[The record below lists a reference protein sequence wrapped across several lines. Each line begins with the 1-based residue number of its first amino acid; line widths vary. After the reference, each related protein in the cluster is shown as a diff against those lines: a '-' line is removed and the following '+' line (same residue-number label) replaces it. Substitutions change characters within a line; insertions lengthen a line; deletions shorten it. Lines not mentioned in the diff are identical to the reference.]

1 MSPNGQYP
9 KPISMKCSKIVFPTL
24 FVIFSAT
31 AFSYAEFSTGYP
43 AERTYSAER
52 HAVAAPADD
61 AGYTS
66 SAHSGEA
73 MGMHATNNRK
83 AEATLAAT
91 DEESV
96 PVIWTELVG
105 VNFDPARGLL
115 TKDRAA
121 RRGWNSGAVSVQRL
135 EAGEDGWFETKLRG
149 RYNMVAFGFSDAND
163 DNSYRSID
171 YCLYVTRFSVQV
183 YENGQRMGHFS
194 RYQQGDKFGIRR
206 EGGIIYYQK
215 NGVTF
220 YQSTRPSSGP
230 LMIDASLLRLQS
242 FISGM
247 TTSLDADKPQVPPT
261 SDIVVSDVGPDRST
275 ISWTNGGGDGRIV
288 VASVDGTDF
297 PLDGQVYADGGNV
310 YGQGS
315 ALSGL
320 NYVVYQGT
328 GSSFTL
334 TGLGESTQYSIMV
347 FEYVEGD
354 GDKNYQVTE
363 YATATFTTGSE
374 ASHPV
379 QWMDVTGAEADPQT
393 GGLTKA
399 PDLPSGG
406 NAGAASIQQLQPGED
421 GWLEVT
427 VEQTDKMRYFGLSS
441 ANTDNN
447 FYTIDYAVALTQRY
461 VIWVYE
467 KGKSLRHSVPYAA
480 GDRIAVARKDNTI
493 LYKKNDVVFLTSAVP
508 STGMLMADVSLKDQG
523 SRLSNVMMSVA
534 ASSGDQ
540 VPDAEELVA
549 LTALYNQLGGT
560 SWTNNTDWLSGSSAA
575 DFATWHGVTV
585 VNGDVTAIDL
595 SSNNLTGTIPAE
607 LTQLAALA
615 SINLSGNHL
624 SGDLPEGLAGMSG
637 LETLDLSENGFSF
650 ANLLAGGFQGTNFL
664 YSPQDSVYI
673 AEQIFAEVGTP
684 LTLSTDVDRTAAQA
698 SKYQWFK
705 NGTPLSE
712 APTEDGHT
720 FTIPTVVAADS
731 GSTYHY
737 TIANDALPE
746 LTLTSTVKE
755 VTMTVPEV
763 QREALIA
770 LYNSTDGDNWT
781 GIPEEKK
788 WKQGGEF
795 TEDIGNWFGVYVNAA
810 GLVTSITLSNV
821 GLSGPLPPEIGNL
834 STLTTLYI
842 YNNQLTGPIPP
853 EIGNLT
859 ELKTLLLSVN
869 QLSGSIPAEI
879 GNLSSLTSLT
889 LSRNQLSGSIP
900 SEIGNLSSLS
910 SLLLSN
916 NQLSGVIPSEIGNL
930 SMLGSLVLSGNQL
943 SGAIPETIGNL
954 SELQNLTLTNNQL
967 SGPIPAAIGNLSALY
982 SLTLYNNQ
990 LSGAI
995 PKEIGNLHDLEML
1008 ELQNNQLTA
1017 IPAEIGNLSSLSV
1030 LYVHDNQLT
1039 GPVPAEMGGLSAL
1052 IDLRL
1057 DGNQLSGSIPA
1068 AIGNLSGLVSLSL
1081 ANNQLSGAIPPEV
1094 GGLSALRRL
1103 LLQGNQLT
1111 GEIPAALWTITGL
1124 SDVRLSDNQLSGTL
1138 APEIGS
1144 RPGLLYL
1151 YLDNN
1156 QLSGAIPTEMAGA
1169 SRLLHIRLDHNE
1181 LSGAIPAELG
1191 GLRWLKYLRLDHNR
1205 FSGSIPQSIMELH
1218 EMEDII
1224 KAPAPTY
1231 PPPEVP
1237 DDDAHFQIQ
1246 ANKFT
1251 FADFPLSGTTSIV
1264 YAPQDSVDVS
1274 VSQAVGIG
1282 ELLILLADID
1292 RGTTPACKYQ
1302 WYKDGVPLTDAPT
1315 EDGYTDTIT
1324 VSGAADAGSYHYTIT
1339 HDAVPALTLISRVQ
1353 EVTLT
1358 VPPIQREAL
1367 IALYNATDGD
1377 NWTDIPEDKKW
1388 KQDGAFT
1395 EDIGN
1400 WYGITLDGDRQV
1412 EEIDLTGHG
1421 LNGSIPPEIGGL
1433 SSLLSLSLN
1442 DNQLSGSIST
1452 EIGNLSALFLL
1463 NLSGNQLTSLD
1474 VSANT
1479 ALTDLDCNSN
1489 QLTSLNVANGNNTSF
1504 SNLNTSANPN
1514 LTCIQVDDVEYSE
1527 ANWTSSN
1534 FVFDPQL
1541 SFSEDCNYLSIPD
1554 PNFEQALINKGIDS
1568 NPVIDGKALRADL
1581 ANVTILGVSNRSISD
1596 LTGIQGFL
1604 RLTKLYCHS
1613 NQLTSLDVS
1622 ANTALTL
1629 LACASNE
1636 LTSLDV
1642 SSNTK
1647 LTKIEC
1653 NNNQLTSLNLGAN
1666 TALYELN
1673 CRSNQLKNLDVSAN
1687 TALRTLQC
1695 HDNQLTSFDLSS
1707 NTALTNLRC
1716 YSNQLTSLDVSAN
1729 TSLTYLSCSSNQL
1742 TSLDVSANTALDR
1755 LYCDSNQLTTLDV
1768 SSNTA
1773 LTELSCFS
1781 NQLTS
1786 LDLSNNTALTYL
1798 SCFSNQ
1804 LTSLDVSANTALRSL
1819 SCYSNQ
1825 LTNLDVSSNTLLE
1838 QLYCYNNHLT
1848 SLNVANGN
1856 NANFISLRAYNNPNL
1871 TCVQADDVAYSET
1884 NWTGSSSFLFDPQTS
1899 FSEDCI
1905 ALLYVNI
1912 PDANFE
1918 QALIDLGIDSNP
1930 VIDGKV
1936 LRSEVE
1942 GVTSLDVSS
1951 KNISDLRGIEAFTA
1965 LEQLY
1970 CLRNQLTSLDISANT
1985 ALETLY
1991 CYDNQLTNID
2001 LSNNTLLS
2009 HFRCY
2014 DNQLTSLDVSNNVL
2028 LERLYCP
2035 RNQLTSLDLSS
2046 NINLLYLNC
2055 NGNQLTSLDVSANT
2069 ALERLYCYENQL
2081 ASLDVSGNT
2090 ALNRLQCYLNQLT
2103 SLNVAN
2109 GNNTNFV
2116 TLKATDNPNLTCIQ
2130 VDDVAYSEANW
2141 TGNDFVFDSQSEFSE
2156 DCNYVN
2162 IPDSNF
2168 EQALID
2174 LGIDTN
2180 PVLDGKVCTANIEN
2194 VISLDISDKN
2204 ISDLTGI
2211 ESFTDLELLYCDNNQ
2226 LTSLDLSQNIVLT
2239 NLYCYNN
2246 QLTSLDISQN
2256 LALRRLSCHIN
2267 QLTSL
2272 DVTQNTALQQI
2283 ICYLNQ
2289 LTTLD
2294 VSQNTVLT
2302 DLRCSY
2308 NQLTSLDCSQ
2318 NTALEQLYCFAN
2330 QLTSLDVTQNTLLER
2345 LMCYNNQLTQL
2356 NLANGNNTII
2366 INIQAQNNSSLT
2378 CIQVDDVAYSNAN
2391 WTGDN
2396 FEFDS
2401 QSEFSEDCAPIQQ
2414 SQIEALIA
2422 FYNSTDGDHW
2432 TNIPEEKK
2440 WKQESQS
2447 GHEARNW
2454 EGITIDENGK
2464 VVQIDLQ
2471 DKGLRGTVPEEISA
2485 LSSLRVLDLSHNM
2498 LQGEVPVCLARMD
2511 NLEELYLNNNE
2522 FEGYM
2527 DLEFS
2532 VMPNIRVMALQHNDL
2547 VSIPDFSFNDY
2558 VDPAQVHL
2566 HAENNRL
2573 EFYYIE
2579 NNLNGDGSDLLGAFT
2594 YMPQKVYGEPGTLGF
2609 VEGRELSLGMR
2620 MLGRANH
2627 YQWQLSSDNGGSWTD
2642 LEGDAPEYAKSS
2654 AAQGDEGWYRVK
2666 ITNDRVHGDD
2676 DEILSAILKV
2686 QVATAPVLVNYP
2698 LN

>member
-135 EAGEDGWFETKLRG
+135 EAGEDGWFETELRG

-163 DNSYRSID
+163 DNSYSSID

-183 YENGQRMGHFS
+183 YENGQRMGHYS
-194 RYQQGDKFGIRR
+194 RYRQGDKFGIRR
-206 EGGIIYYQK
+206 KGGTIHYQK

-247 TTSLDADKPQVPPT
+247 TTSLDADNPQVPPA
-261 SDIVVSDVGPDRST
+261 SNIVVSDVGPDRST

-297 PLDGQVYADGGNV
+297 PLDGQVYADGGNM

-347 FEYVEGD
+347 FEYVEED
-354 GDKNYQVTE
+354 GNKNYQVTE
-363 YATATFTTGSE
+363 YATATFTTGRE

-393 GGLTKA
+393 GRLTKA

-467 KGKSLRHSVPYAA
+467 KGRNLRHSVPYAA
-480 GDRIAVARKDNTI
+480 GDRVAVARKDNTI

-560 SWTNNTDWLSGSSAA
+560 SWTNSTDWLSGSSAA

-585 VNGDVTAIDL
+585 VDGDVTAIDL

-673 AEQIFAEVGTP
+673 AEQILAEVGTP

-834 STLTTLYI
+834 STLTTLYL
-842 YNNQLTGPIPP
+842 YNNQLSGQIPA

-859 ELKTLLLSVN
+859 ALKTLLLSVN

-889 LSRNQLSGSIP
+889 LSGNQLSGEVP
-900 SEIGNLSSLS
+900 SEIGNLSSLGSLVLSDNQLDGSIPSTIGSLS
-910 SLLLSN
+910 SLGSLTLSDNLLSGSIPPEIGN
-916 NQLSGVIPSEIGNL
+916 LPALYILNLSGNRLSGEIPGEIGNL
-930 SMLGSLVLSGNQL
+930 S
-943 SGAIPETIGNL
+943 
-954 SELQNLTLTNNQL
+954 TLT
-967 SGPIPAAIGNLSALY
+967 
-982 SLTLYNNQ
+982 
-990 LSGAI
+990 
-995 PKEIGNLHDLEML
+995 E
-1008 ELQNNQLTA
+1008 
-1017 IPAEIGNLSSLSV
+1017 
-1030 LYVHDNQLT
+1030 
-1039 GPVPAEMGGLSAL
+1039 
-1052 IDLRL
+1052 LRL
-1057 DGNQLSGSIPA
+1057 EENELSGSIPA
-1068 AIGNLSGLVSLSL
+1068 QLGSLSALTSLSL
-1081 ANNQLSGAIPPEV
+1081 WGNQLSGAIPPEI
-1094 GGLSALRRL
+1094 GNLSALTT
-1103 LLQGNQLT
+1103 LQLY
-1111 GEIPAALWTITGL
+1111 
-1124 SDVRLSDNQLSGTL
+1124 DNQLSGSIPAQVGNLSALTALQLYKNELSGSIPPALGNLSTL
-1138 APEIGS
+1138 NQLLLYENELSGEIPGELGAIAGLNDIRLNNNQLS
-1144 RPGLLYL
+1144 GEIPAGLGNLNGLLYL
-1151 YLDNN
+1151 YLNHN
-1156 QLSGAIPTEMAGA
+1156 QLSGEIPTALGNTQWLRDLRLDHNQLTGAIPTEIGA
-1169 SRLLHIRLDHNE
+1169 LTRLR
-1181 LSGAIPAELG
+1181 
-1191 GLRWLKYLRLDHNR
+1191 YLRLDNNELA
-1205 FSGSIPQSIMELH
+1205 GTIPQSIMDLKDPPGGP
-1218 EMEDII
+1218 MP
-1224 KAPAPTY
+1224 PAPGN
-1231 PPPEVP
+1231 PGPEVP
-1237 DDDAHFQIQ
+1237 DGDAHFQIQ

-1412 EEIDLTGHG
+1412 QEIDLTGHG

-1452 EIGNLSALFLL
+1452 EIGNLSALYLL

-1514 LTCIQVDDVEYSE
+1514 LTCIQVDDVAYSN
-1527 ANWTSSN
+1527 ANWTG
-1534 FVFDPQL
+1534 D
-1541 SFSEDCNYLSIPD
+1541 
-1554 PNFEQALINKGIDS
+1554 
-1568 NPVIDGKALRADL
+1568 
-1581 ANVTILGVSNRSISD
+1581 
-1596 LTGIQGFL
+1596 
-1604 RLTKLYCHS
+1604 
-1613 NQLTSLDVS
+1613 
-1622 ANTALTL
+1622 
-1629 LACASNE
+1629 
-1636 LTSLDV
+1636 
-1642 SSNTK
+1642 
-1647 LTKIEC
+1647 
-1653 NNNQLTSLNLGAN
+1653 
-1666 TALYELN
+1666 
-1673 CRSNQLKNLDVSAN
+1673 
-1687 TALRTLQC
+1687 
-1695 HDNQLTSFDLSS
+1695 
-1707 NTALTNLRC
+1707 
-1716 YSNQLTSLDVSAN
+1716 
-1729 TSLTYLSCSSNQL
+1729 
-1742 TSLDVSANTALDR
+1742 
-1755 LYCDSNQLTTLDV
+1755 
-1768 SSNTA
+1768 
-1773 LTELSCFS
+1773 
-1781 NQLTS
+1781 
-1786 LDLSNNTALTYL
+1786 
-1798 SCFSNQ
+1798 
-1804 LTSLDVSANTALRSL
+1804 
-1819 SCYSNQ
+1819 
-1825 LTNLDVSSNTLLE
+1825 
-1838 QLYCYNNHLT
+1838 
-1848 SLNVANGN
+1848 
-1856 NANFISLRAYNNPNL
+1856 NFI
-1871 TCVQADDVAYSET
+1871 
-1884 NWTGSSSFLFDPQTS
+1884 FDPQTS
-1899 FSEDCI
+1899 
-1905 ALLYVNI
+1905 
-1912 PDANFE
+1912 
-1918 QALIDLGIDSNP
+1918 
-1930 VIDGKV
+1930 
-1936 LRSEVE
+1936 
-1942 GVTSLDVSS
+1942 
-1951 KNISDLRGIEAFTA
+1951 
-1965 LEQLY
+1965 
-1970 CLRNQLTSLDISANT
+1970 
-1985 ALETLY
+1985 
-1991 CYDNQLTNID
+1991 
-2001 LSNNTLLS
+2001 
-2009 HFRCY
+2009 
-2014 DNQLTSLDVSNNVL
+2014 
-2028 LERLYCP
+2028 
-2035 RNQLTSLDLSS
+2035 
-2046 NINLLYLNC
+2046 
-2055 NGNQLTSLDVSANT
+2055 
-2069 ALERLYCYENQL
+2069 
-2081 ASLDVSGNT
+2081 
-2090 ALNRLQCYLNQLT
+2090 
-2103 SLNVAN
+2103 
-2109 GNNTNFV
+2109 
-2116 TLKATDNPNLTCIQ
+2116 
-2130 VDDVAYSEANW
+2130 
-2141 TGNDFVFDSQSEFSE
+2141 FSE

-2174 LGIDTN
+2174 LGIDSN
-2180 PVLDGKVCTANIEN
+2180 PVIDGRVLRSDVEGVT
-2194 VISLDISDKN
+2194 SLDVSSKN

-2211 ESFTDLELLYCDNNQ
+2211 EAFASLDFLNCQFNQLTSLDVSSNTALTDLRCYSNSLTSLDLSSNTALDYLSCHYNQLTSLDVSGNTALDYLSCHYNQLTSLDVSANTALTYLYCYSNQLTSLDVSSNTALRTLHCYSNQ
-2226 LTSLDLSQNIVLT
+2226 LTSLDLSANTALT
-2239 NLYCYNN
+2239 YLYCY
-2246 QLTSLDISQN
+2246 S
-2256 LALRRLSCHIN
+2256 N

-2272 DVTQNTALQQI
+2272 DVSSNTALRTLH
-2283 ICYLNQ
+2283 CY
-2289 LTTLD
+2289 
-2294 VSQNTVLT
+2294 S
-2302 DLRCSY
+2302 
-2308 NQLTSLDCSQ
+2308 
-2318 NTALEQLYCFAN
+2318 N
-2330 QLTSLDVTQNTLLER
+2330 QLTSLDVSSNTALRTLH
-2345 LMCYNNQLTQL
+2345 CYSNQLTSL
-2356 NLANGNNTII
+2356 NVANGNNT
-2366 INIQAQNNSSLT
+2366 NFSQLRANNNPNLT
-2378 CIQVDDVAYSNAN
+2378 CIQVDDQAYSEAN
-2391 WTGDN
+2391 WTGGD
-2396 FEFDS
+2396 FVFDA
-2401 QSEFSEDCAPIQQ
+2401 QHTFSEDCYVNIPDSNFEQALIDLGIDSNPVIDGRALRSEVQNVTDLDV
-2414 SQIEALIA
+2414 SFKNISDLTGIEAFTA
-2422 FYNSTDGDHW
+2422 
-2432 TNIPEEKK
+2432 
-2440 WKQESQS
+2440 
-2447 GHEARNW
+2447 
-2454 EGITIDENGK
+2454 
-2464 VVQIDLQ
+2464 LQ
-2471 DKGLRGTVPEEISA
+2471 TLYCFGNQLTSLDVSSNTA
-2485 LSSLRVLDLSHNM
+2485 LSYLECDDNQLTSLDVSSNTALTALSCFSNQLTSLLSNNTVL
-2498 LQGEVPVCLARMD
+2498 R
-2511 NLEELYLNNNE
+2511 ELYCDDNQLTSLDVSGNTALTTLYCQGNQLTSLNVANGNNTN
-2522 FEGYM
+2522 FTR
-2527 DLEFS
+2527 LK
-2532 VMPNIRVMALQHNDL
+2532 
-2547 VSIPDFSFNDY
+2547 
-2558 VDPAQVHL
+2558 
-2566 HAENNRL
+2566 AENNS
-2573 EFYYIE
+2573 
-2579 NNLNGDGSDLLGAFT
+2579 NLTCIQVDDAAYSTANWTGINFTFDPQTSFSEDCIALLYVNIPDSNFEQALIDLGIDSNPVIDGRVLRSD
-2594 YMPQKVYGEPGTLGF
+2594 
-2609 VEGRELSLGMR
+2609 VEGVTSLDVRSKKHIRLNRYRRFYCFRNALLLYQPTNELGC
-2620 MLGRANH
+2620 
-2627 YQWQLSSDNGGSWTD
+2627 DC
-2642 LEGDAPEYAKSS
+2642 
-2654 AAQGDEGWYRVK
+2654 
-2666 ITNDRVHGDD
+2666 
-2676 DEILSAILKV
+2676 
-2686 QVATAPVLVNYP
+2686 
-2698 LN
+2698 